1 MKEGI
6 ELRVGV
12 IHAGVGREVAR
23 GKEVIGGREPEVAHV
38 VRGEE
43 VGRGTEM
50 IREKEVGRGT
60 EVERGKEVE

>member
-23 GKEVIGGREPEVAHV
+23 GKEVIGGREQEVAHGV
-38 VRGEE
+38 
-43 VGRGTEM
+43 
-50 IREKEVGRGT
+50 KER
-60 EVERGKEVE
+60 EVE